1 MSRPPAPSRGPS
13 LAFDE
18 ALTNDPPPAAILEF
32 HPAVVA
38 SVNAE
43 AAEKAARVEV
53 ARVEAV
59 RVADAAAAAE
69 AAEAAAVAAGTTV
82 MAQRFQGAILHGTPN
97 DLVHLI
103 QEHPDFEQHA
113 TDPRYYQTPLM
124 LACEHGRAAHAK
136 VLLEANASPDF
147 VPILPEHIPEHIA
160 YYICPPM
167 TMACLHGHP
176 EIVLSLL
183 QHRANVDI
191 MDTHDEMTPLEQMCQ
206 GGLTQPNRLA
216 PVQLLCAF
224 GATRRPPQPM
234 QQPLHQWL
242 QRSSDWNQLHFLE
255 LALPQLPA
263 HAYDH
268 GVRPPT
274 PACLLRP
281 GERCRPKSGLGGQ
294 PDVSAHGGDGAAWR
308 CHHA

>member
-1 MSRPPAPSRGPS
+1 MSGPPAPSRGPS

-18 ALTNDPPPAAILEF
+18 ALTDDPPPAAILEF

-43 AAEKAARVEV
+43 AAEKAARVEA

-124 LACEHGRAAHAK
+124 LACQHGRAAHAK
-136 VLLEANASPDF
+136 VLLEANASPDI
-147 VPILPEHIPEHIA
+147 VPILPEHIA
-160 YYICPPM
+160 YVGASPPL
-167 TMACLHGHP
+167 TTACLHGHP

-191 MDTHDEMTPLEQMCQ
+191 MSTHNDYQVEMTPLEQMCQ
-206 GGLTQPNRLA
+206 GDLTQPNRLA

-224 GATRRPPQPM
+224 GATRRPLQQAPSPVVAADADDAPM
-234 QQPLHQWL
+234 DAAAPSPMVTAQQ
-242 QRSSDWNQLHFLE
+242 RLE
-255 LALPQLPA
+255 PAAL
-263 HAYDH
+263 
-268 GVRPPT
+268 
-274 PACLLRP
+274 
-281 GERCRPKSGLGGQ
+281 SG
-294 PDVSAHGGDGAAWR
+294 PRTASATGTR
-308 CHHA
+308 L